1 MRRAQQL
8 ASLQFRCCALGFL
21 ALPCVALLASCA
33 GSGTP
38 LPAHAPHGAG
48 AGVESAA
55 APAAPTVNVATAS
68 PSAAPPGWLTT
79 SKPELRALT
88 VVVRSDPPAAL
99 QSKFKELA
107 ARYRPLR
114 PLFAGSAEEA
124 FGSGF
129 VMVWHDGVAGA
140 PSRVFIVTNRHVV
153 GLASHVRVM
162 LGTAAAPVA
171 ADVAYVD
178 DRYDL
183 AVLSLAGGER
193 EGAAR
198 ALTHGFALA
207 DAAVHDQDLVV
218 ASGYPG
224 IDGRP
229 SYQVTR
235 GFVSN
240 ERFELDDE
248 GGEELYIQHTA
259 PIDPGSSGGPLMT
272 PDGKVLG
279 VNTLKIRHRENV
291 GLAVPASIVAGVLAV
306 VAQRASHPAAATAN
320 DQAQAACE
328 ALLQQLRAESA
339 PLVAIARSLGAE
351 LVVEHGLSSLS
362 SLPDD
367 GDWPGRFVDDP
378 TEVFARAIALRLTQT
393 SAAKSSSDAPASCT
407 PDATGDKASGISFK
421 AQLNGVSRRLGFAL
435 EQGRWKLTRGSF
447 GASHGRSFLDGLET
461 PRGPAKKWKPSLK

>member
-1 MRRAQQL
+1 MRRVQQL
-8 ASLQFRCCALGFL
+8 ASLLGL
-21 ALPCVALLASCA
+21 LPAMLASCA

-38 LPAHAPHGAG
+38 PPVTLGRSAEAASPAPAHAPAD
-48 AGVESAA
+48 AA
-55 APAAPTVNVATAS
+55 AASPNVA
-68 PSAAPPGWLTT
+68 PSGWLT
-79 SKPELRALT
+79 SAKPELRALT
-88 VVVRSDPPAAL
+88 VVVRSDPPPAL

-107 ARYRPLR
+107 ARFLPLR

-129 VMVWHDGVAGA
+129 VMVWRDQAAGA

-162 LGTAAAPVA
+162 LGGATAPLAAE
-171 ADVAYVD
+171 VAYVD

-183 AVLSLAGGER
+183 AVLSLAGSEG
-193 EGAAR
+193 EGAAPT
-198 ALTHGFALA
+198 LTHGFALA

-248 GGEELYIQHTA
+248 GGQELYIQHTA

-291 GLAVPASIVAGVLAV
+291 GLAVPAAIVAGVLAH
-306 VAQRASHPAAATAN
+306 VAQRAAHPVTTAPN
-320 DQAQAACE
+320 EQAQAACD
-328 ALLQQLRAESA
+328 ALLQQLRADSA
-339 PLVAIARSLGAE
+339 PVVAIARSLGAE
-351 LVVEHGLSSLS
+351 LVAEHGLASLS

-367 GDWPGRFVDDP
+367 GEWPGRFVDDP
-378 TEVFARAIALRLTQT
+378 TEVFARAIALRLAQK
-393 SAAKSSSDAPASCT
+393 SAPKNGSEPAASCT
-407 PDATGDKASGISFK
+407 PEATGDGGSAISFK
-421 AQLNGVSRRLGFAL
+421 APLNGASRRLGFAL
-435 EQGRWKLTRGSF
+435 EQGRWKLTRGSL
-447 GASHGRSFLDGLET
+447 GPNRGRSFLDGLESR
-461 PRGPAKKWKPSLK
+461 RGPAKKWKPSLK

>member
-1 MRRAQQL
+1 MRLAQQL
-8 ASLQFRCCALGFL
+8 ASLQVRRCPPRLLGT
-21 ALPCVALLASCA
+21 PCLLLLASCA
-33 GSGTP
+33 GSETQP
-38 LPAHAPHGAG
+38 PANAGESAPVA
-48 AGVESAA
+48 ESAA
-55 APAAPTVNVATAS
+55 VKAPAAGAATPTPN
-68 PSAAPPGWLTT
+68 AAPPGWLTT

-88 VVVRSDPPAAL
+88 VVVRANPPAAL
-99 QSKFKELA
+99 QSKFRELA

-129 VMVWHDGVAGA
+129 VVVWRDGAAGA

-153 GLASHVRVM
+153 GLASQVQVM
-162 LGTAAAPVA
+162 LGGGATSFL
-171 ADVAYVD
+171 ADVTYVD
-178 DRYDL
+178 ERYDL
-183 AVLSLAGGER
+183 AVLSLLAR
-193 EGAAR
+193 EGEGATR
-198 ALTHGFALA
+198 ELTHGFALA
-207 DAAVHDQDLVV
+207 SAPVHDQDLVV

-291 GLAVPASIVAGVLAV
+291 GLAVPASVVTGVLASV
-306 VAQRASHPAAATAN
+306 VQRAQHPATAAPTE
-320 DQAQAACE
+320 QAQAACE
-328 ALLQQLRAESA
+328 ALLQQLHTDSA

-351 LVVEHGLSSLS
+351 LVAEHGLSSLS

-367 GDWPGRFVDDP
+367 GDWPGRFLDDP
-378 TEVFARAIALRLTQT
+378 TEVFARAIALRLTQ
-393 SAAKSSSDAPASCT
+393 KSSPRSGNEPTATCT
-407 PDATGDKASGISFK
+407 PDAATDGSSAIAFK
-421 AQLNGVSRRLGFAL
+421 VELNGASRRLGFAF

-447 GASHGRSFLDGLET
+447 GPNRGRSFLDGLESQ
-461 PRGPAKKWKPSLK
+461 RGPAKKWKPSLR